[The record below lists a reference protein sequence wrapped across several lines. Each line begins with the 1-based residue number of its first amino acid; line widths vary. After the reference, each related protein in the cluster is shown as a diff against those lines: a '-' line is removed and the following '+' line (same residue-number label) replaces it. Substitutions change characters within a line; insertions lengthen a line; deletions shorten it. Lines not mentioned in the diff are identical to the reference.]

1 MGSCVAP
8 GQDSAVLP
16 YFWFPSL
23 TPAPMLW
30 LQQVQKKTIAHRQ
43 VRCSQFI
50 AKRKEGLVWGSR
62 GAEETQG
69 SDKALAVEYL

>member
-1 MGSCVAP
+1 
-8 GQDSAVLP
+8 
-16 YFWFPSL
+16 
-23 TPAPMLW
+23 MLW